1 MRRPPTAPGVA
12 GGNVRRGD
20 RGSAVVEF
28 VVVVPLLALVLLAV
42 VQVGL
47 ALHVR
52 ALVASAAA
60 EGARASAASGGDLAV
75 GVRRTRA
82 VLTGSLADGVV
93 TSVTAQRRTAG
104 AVATVDV
111 EVDARLPL
119 IGLLGPAALVV
130 HGHALV
136 EP

>member
-1 MRRPPTAPGVA
+1 M
-12 GGNVRRGD
+12 
-20 RGSAVVEF
+20 
-28 VVVVPLLALVLLAV
+28 VPLLALVLLAV

-82 VLTGSLADGVV
+82 VLSGSLADGVV
-93 TSVTAQRRTAG
+93 TSVTAQRRTTG

-111 EVDARLPL
+111 EVDTRLPL